1 MNEKHEGKLE
11 MIYIV
16 LTLEGLVGQ
25 LTITLKG
32 VAHQLTITLKC
43 CCIDEFTYMSYS
55 ECKLWVIKSTLQ
67 LTQVAFN
74 VQCI

>member
-32 VAHQLTITLKC
+32 LAHQLTITLKR
-43 CCIDEFTYMSYS
+43 CCIDEFTCMSYS
-55 ECKLWVIKSTLQ
+55 ECRLWVSKSTLQ
-67 LTQVAFN
+67 LTQVVFN